1 MCIYEIILNL
11 TQIPYLNILFLRN
24 DINFI
29 VSLEGMTRLR
39 ILNEGQLALTFR
51 RERQTK
57 SVTWK
62 FTQMAEPV
70 ICNTVTVRF

>member
-1 MCIYEIILNL
+1 MCIYEITLNL
-11 TQIPYLNILFLRN
+11 TQIPHLNVLFLSN
-24 DINFI
+24 EINFI
-29 VSLEGMTRLR
+29 VSLKGMTRLR
-39 ILNEGQLALTFR
+39 IFNEGQWALTFR

-57 SVTWK
+57 SATWK